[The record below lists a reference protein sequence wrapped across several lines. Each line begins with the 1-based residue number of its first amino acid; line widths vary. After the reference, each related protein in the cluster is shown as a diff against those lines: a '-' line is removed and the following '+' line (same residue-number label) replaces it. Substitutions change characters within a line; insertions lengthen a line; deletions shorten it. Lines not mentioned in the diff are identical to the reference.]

1 MSRPPIRPPAA
12 PPRPDGRRLV
22 HGTIVSDGARTPN
35 AVLAVEGGRIAYAGP
50 AARFENANFPGAEV
64 SELPPGSLIL
74 PGLVD
79 LHCHGAFGGDFPAGD
94 EATSR
99 RAVDLLHRS
108 GTTTLLASLVTASPE
123 DLLRGIAVHA
133 ALSAEGLL
141 AGIHLEGPFL
151 SPTRCGAQNPAF
163 LREPEPGLL
172 AELLAAAS
180 GTLATMTYAPELPG
194 AADLVAALTRHGVI
208 PSLGHT
214 DCDGATASASL
225 AAARQGLQ
233 AAGFDGVR
241 ARPTV
246 THLFNAMPPLHHRV
260 PGAVGA
266 CLRSAAAGTA
276 VVELIADG
284 SHLDPFMV
292 STVFQLV
299 GAGNI
304 ALVTDSMAAAG
315 LPDGPFRLG
324 PSAVTVRDGVAT
336 LDATGALAGG
346 TATLLAVV
354 ARAVA
359 AGVSLADAV
368 RSATAVPAAVL
379 GLAGE
384 VGSLRR
390 GLRADA
396 VVVDA
401 GLGLRKVMRNGQW
414 LQNLENCPPR
424 PLTLRN

>member
-1 MSRPPIRPPAA
+1 MSRPPIPAPAA
-12 PPRPDGRRLV
+12 PPRPGARRLLY
-22 HGTIVSDGARTPN
+22 GTIVSDGTRTAD
-35 AVLAVEGGRIAYAGP
+35 AVLAVDGARIAYAGP
-50 AARFENANFPGAEV
+50 ADRLNPGTLPGAEV
-64 SELPPGSLIL
+64 EMLPPGSLIL

-79 LHCHGAFGGDFPAGD
+79 LHCHGAFGGDFPSGA
-94 EATSR
+94 EASSR
-99 RAVDLLHRS
+99 RAIDLLHRS
-108 GTTTLLASLVTASPE
+108 GTTTLLASLVTASRE
-123 DLLRGIAVHA
+123 ELLRGVRVHA

-151 SPTRCGAQNPAF
+151 ARTRCGAQNPDF
-163 LREPEPGLL
+163 LRDPDPGLL
-172 AELLAAAS
+172 AELVAAAQ
-180 GTLATMTYAPELPG
+180 GTLATVTYAPELPG
-194 AADLVAALTRHGVI
+194 AADLVAALTGHGII

-225 AAARQGLQ
+225 AAAREGLLT
-233 AAGFDGVR
+233 AGFDGVR

-246 THLFNAMPPLHHRV
+246 THLFNAMPPLHHRN

-266 CLRSAAAGTA
+266 CLRSAASGAA

-284 SHLDPFMV
+284 THLDGFMV
-292 STVFQLV
+292 SAVFRLV
-299 GAGNI
+299 GAGNV

-336 LDATGALAGG
+336 LDGTAALAGG

-354 ARAVA
+354 ACAVA
-359 AGVSLADAV
+359 AGVALEDAV

-379 GLAGE
+379 GLDGE

-390 GLRADA
+390 GLRAD
-396 VVVDA
+396 VLVVDA
-401 GLGLRKVMRNGQW
+401 GLGLRKVMRGGQW
-414 LQNLENCPPR
+414 LANSA
-424 PLTLRN
+424 

>member
-1 MSRPPIRPPAA
+1 MSPTIPAPAA
-12 PPRPDGRRLV
+12 PPRPGGRRLLY
-22 HGTIVSDGARTPN
+22 GTIVSDGVRTAN
-35 AVLAVEGGRIAYAGP
+35 AVLAVDGARIVYAGP
-50 AARFENANFPGAEV
+50 ADRFNPGRLPGARVEK
-64 SELPPGSLIL
+64 LPPGSLIL

-79 LHCHGAFGGDFPAGD
+79 LHCHGAFGGDFPSGA
-94 EATSR
+94 EAASR
-99 RAVDLLHRS
+99 RAIDLLHRS
-108 GTTTLLASLVTASPE
+108 GTTTLLASLVTASRE
-123 DLLRGIAVHA
+123 DLLRGVGVHA

-151 SPTRCGAQNPAF
+151 SRLRCGAQNPAF
-163 LREPEPGLL
+163 LREPDSGLL
-172 AELLAAAS
+172 AELVAAGH

-194 AADLVAALTRHGVI
+194 AAALVAFLARHGIV

-225 AAARQGLQ
+225 AAAREGLLE
-233 AAGFDGVR
+233 AGFDGVR

-246 THLFNAMPPLHHRV
+246 THLFNAMPPLHHRT

-266 CLRSAAAGTA
+266 CLRSAASGAA

-324 PSAVTVRDGVAT
+324 PAAVTVRNGVAT

-354 ARAVA
+354 SRAVA
-359 AGVSLADAV
+359 AGVVLEDAV
-368 RSATAVPAAVL
+368 RSASAIPAAVL

-390 GLRADA
+390 GLRAD
-396 VVVDA
+396 VLVVDA
-401 GLGLRKVMRNGQW
+401 GLGLRKVMRGGQW
-414 LQNLENCPPR
+414 LAPHS
-424 PLTLRN
+424 